1 MCQAHKSWSAMPFK
15 DSVAF
20 FSWSLSPGPGAS
32 TIVEGTSGKRSRGSS
47 LLVQSFQRSI
57 FLQGESWCTERWEL
71 SFAGPQSLAVISL
84 HCQPGSLKVL
94 SPSYTL
100 CRFGLAPWGSGLA
113 HQVCAREGARL
124 PSSAL
129 VWHALRHGCPHRP
142 GRGNTHAPTRG
153 RHTVHGTG
161 HTREH
166 TLASRANAFSSGAR
180 MSLGSRRPQEVL
192 TFS

>member
-1 MCQAHKSWSAMPFK
+1 MTSPSAQMCQAHKSWSAMPFK

-57 FLQGESWCTERWEL
+57 FLQGES
-71 SFAGPQSLAVISL
+71 
-84 HCQPGSLKVL
+84 CQPGSLKVL

-142 GRGNTHAPTRG
+142 GRGNTRTYPWAPHSA
-153 RHTVHGTG
+153 RHGPH
-161 HTREH
+161 
-166 TLASRANAFSSGAR
+166 SRAHPR
-180 MSLGSRRPQEVL
+180 LPR
-192 TFS
+192 